1 MKWNNKVIIV
11 CGLVLC
17 PIMILMGCAGLR
29 AGTGKVSTDG
39 MVKITKKRIPMDL
52 KVMTLCG
59 PPPALFNP
67 HTRAKVDIY
76 ANPTAIEYRR
86 KNPKEFVYPIGSMF
100 VKKKFSK
107 GKKQEN
113 PDEIATVMVK
123 KANTGKISDW
133 TFNFL
138 RLSDGNLLNPKTPP
152 GQHSCIKCHQ
162 RYEKR
167 GYISRESE
175 FALQEYLGLLKLTKE

>member
-29 AGTGKVSTDG
+29 AGAGKVSTDG
-39 MVKITKKRIPMDL
+39 MVKITQKRIPMDL

-67 HTRAKVDIY
+67 HTRAKVDVY

-162 RYEKR
+162 RYEKS